1 MADASW
7 GVDRETGEK
16 ESGALSFT
24 RQMAALYNKASYDGQ
39 DRVLEMHYTDLGET
53 YQILLEREGSRVLP
67 RPEKPF
73 TTRIETPFTL
83 WQQIAAGEIRGDA
96 ALMEQKYRV
105 KGDFSLMIHW
115 DRFFGSAEAKEEPVR
130 AEKPGKKSPRL
141 LFLLLSWMA
150 LWIGLSIAS
159 PAGVAAALAFI
170 LLLPVLTI
178 RFERTVYDTLSSAI
192 TALLCG
198 LALFT
203 GKTGLA
209 LCLSYPAFGLLWLLS
224 CCTRE
229 PLCAAY
235 VKYGY
240 GGDRA
245 LSNPIFMR
253 TNYILA
259 AGWGILYLLIGAA
272 MPLLQRAGRMGLGQ
286 ILIYGLTA
294 LMGLFTAWFQNWY
307 PAHVARGTDR

>member
-1 MADASW
+1 
-7 GVDRETGEK
+7 
-16 ESGALSFT
+16 
-24 RQMAALYNKASYDGQ
+24 
-39 DRVLEMHYTDLGET
+39 
-53 YQILLEREGSRVLP
+53 
-67 RPEKPF
+67 
-73 TTRIETPFTL
+73 
-83 WQQIAAGEIRGDA
+83 
-96 ALMEQKYRV
+96 
-105 KGDFSLMIHW
+105 
-115 DRFFGSAEAKEEPVR
+115 
-130 AEKPGKKSPRL
+130 
-141 LFLLLSWMA
+141 MA

-159 PAGVAAALAFI
+159 PTGVAAALAFI

-178 RFERTVYDTLSSAI
+178 RFERTVYDILSSAV

>member
-1 MADASW
+1 M
-7 GVDRETGEK
+7 
-16 ESGALSFT
+16 
-24 RQMAALYNKASYDGQ
+24 
-39 DRVLEMHYTDLGET
+39 
-53 YQILLEREGSRVLP
+53 
-67 RPEKPF
+67 
-73 TTRIETPFTL
+73 
-83 WQQIAAGEIRGDA
+83 
-96 ALMEQKYRV
+96 
-105 KGDFSLMIHW
+105 
-115 DRFFGSAEAKEEPVR
+115 
-130 AEKPGKKSPRL
+130 
-141 LFLLLSWMA
+141 
-150 LWIGLSIAS
+150 
-159 PAGVAAALAFI
+159 
-170 LLLPVLTI
+170 
-178 RFERTVYDTLSSAI
+178 
-192 TALLCG
+192 
-198 LALFT
+198 
-203 GKTGLA
+203 
-209 LCLSYPAFGLLWLLS
+209 S